1 MLLLIYFELF
11 KTFSKWRT
19 YIGFITVGII
29 IPLILY
35 VAHLSGSNFADEGPI
50 RSMKKDFFIVG
61 NLANGWFFAQLIML
75 SLWVHVPFLITLVA
89 GDQLAGEATSGT
101 FRFSLIRPIS
111 RSKFLFSKYI
121 TTLIYTALLV
131 FVIAL
136 LSLGLGLYILGG
148 GDLIAFDEGSIT
160 ILSEELLFNRFIL
173 AYLLATISMS
183 VVATL
188 AFLFSSFVENAIG
201 PIIATMAILVCF
213 LVISNLPVDLFENYK
228 PYLFTTYQNAW
239 SLAFKDILDWNEISR
254 AVTIMISYLVGF
266 YSLTLL
272 IFIKKDILT

>member
-1 MLLLIYFELF
+1 MLLLIYFELL

-19 YIGFITVGII
+19 YIGFITVSVV
-29 IPLILY
+29 IPVVMYALY
-35 VAHLSGSNFADEGPI
+35 YEGGEFI
-50 RSMKKDFFIVG
+50 NAQTRSIQKEFFMVG
-61 NLANGWFFAQLIML
+61 NLFNGWVIAQLIMN
-75 SLWVHVPFLITLVA
+75 SLWVHIPFLITLVA
-89 GDQLAGEATSGT
+89 GDQLAGEAASGT
-101 FRFSLIRPIS
+101 LRLSLIRPIS
-111 RSKFLFSKYI
+111 RSKFLFAKYF

-131 FVIAL
+131 IVIAL
-136 LSLGLGLYILGG
+136 LSLGLGLYFFGS
-148 GDLIAFDEGSIT
+148 GDLIAFAENSIT
-160 ILSEELLFNRFIL
+160 ILHQDLLLNRFIL
-173 AYLLATISMS
+173 AYALAILSMS
-183 VVATL
+183 VVASL

-201 PIIATMAILVCF
+201 PIIATMAVLVCL

-266 YSLTLL
+266 YSLTLI

>member
-1 MLLLIYFELF
+1 MLLLIYFELL

-19 YIGFITVGII
+19 YIGFITVGVV
-29 IPLILY
+29 IPVVMYALY
-35 VAHLSGSNFADEGPI
+35 YEGGRFI
-50 RSMKKDFFIVG
+50 DVQTRSIQKEFFMVG
-61 NLANGWFFAQLIML
+61 NLFNGWVIAQLIMN
-75 SLWVHVPFLITLVA
+75 SLWVHIPFLITLVA
-89 GDQLAGEATSGT
+89 GDQLAGEAAAGT
-101 FRFSLIRPIS
+101 FRLSLIRPIS
-111 RSKFLFSKYI
+111 RSKFLFAKYF

-131 FVIAL
+131 IVIAL
-136 LSLGLGLYILGG
+136 LSLGLGLYFFGS
-148 GDLIAFDEGSIT
+148 GDLIAFAENSIT
-160 ILSEELLFNRFIL
+160 ILHEDLLLNRFIL
-173 AYLLATISMS
+173 AYALAILSMS
-183 VVATL
+183 VVASL

-201 PIIATMAILVCF
+201 PIIATMAVLVCL

>member
-1 MLLLIYFELF
+1 MLLLIYFELL

-19 YIGFITVGII
+19 YIGFITVSVV
-29 IPLILY
+29 IPVVMYALY
-35 VAHLSGSNFADEGPI
+35 YEGGEFI
-50 RSMKKDFFIVG
+50 NAQTRSIQKEFFMVG
-61 NLANGWFFAQLIML
+61 NLFNGWVIAQLIMN
-75 SLWVHVPFLITLVA
+75 SLWVHIPFLITLVA
-89 GDQLAGEATSGT
+89 GDQLAGEAASGT
-101 FRFSLIRPIS
+101 LRLSLIRPIS
-111 RSKFLFSKYI
+111 RSKFLFAKYF

-131 FVIAL
+131 IVIAL
-136 LSLGLGLYILGG
+136 LSLGLGLYFFGS
-148 GDLIAFDEGSIT
+148 GDLIAFAENSIT
-160 ILSEELLFNRFIL
+160 ILHQDLLLNRFIL
-173 AYLLATISMS
+173 AYALAILSMS
-183 VVATL
+183 VVASL

-201 PIIATMAILVCF
+201 PIIATMAVLVCL

-254 AVTIMISYLVGF
+254 AVTIMISYVVGF

>member
-1 MLLLIYFELF
+1 MLSLIYFELF

-35 VAHLSGSNFADEGPI
+35 VVHLSGSNFADEGPI
-50 RSMKKDFFIVG
+50 RSMKKEFFIVG

-75 SLWVHVPFLITLVA
+75 SLWVHIPFLITLVA

-131 FVIAL
+131 FAIAL
-136 LSLGLGLYILGG
+136 LSLGLGLYILGS

-201 PIIATMAILVCF
+201 PIIATMAILVCL
-213 LVISNLPVDLFENYK
+213 LVISNLPVEYFNNYK

-239 SLAFKDILDWNEISR
+239 SFAFNDVLDWDKITKAIS
-254 AVTIMISYLVGF
+254 VQVSTIILF
-266 YSLTLL
+266 YILSLT
-272 IFIKKDILT
+272 IFLKKDILS

>member
-1 MLLLIYFELF
+1 MLLLIYFELL

-19 YIGFITVGII
+19 YIGFITVSVV
-29 IPLILY
+29 IPVVMYALY
-35 VAHLSGSNFADEGPI
+35 YEGGGFI
-50 RSMKKDFFIVG
+50 NAQTRSIQKEFFMVG
-61 NLANGWFFAQLIML
+61 NLFNGWVIAQLIMN
-75 SLWVHVPFLITLVA
+75 SLWVHIPFLITLVA
-89 GDQLAGEATSGT
+89 GDQLAGEAASGT
-101 FRFSLIRPIS
+101 FRLSLIRPIS
-111 RSKFLFSKYI
+111 RSKFLFAKYF

-131 FVIAL
+131 IVIAL
-136 LSLGLGLYILGG
+136 LSLGLGLYFFGS
-148 GDLIAFDEGSIT
+148 GDLIAFAENSIT
-160 ILSEELLFNRFIL
+160 ILHEDLLLNRFIL
-173 AYLLATISMS
+173 AYALAILSMS
-183 VVATL
+183 VVASL

-201 PIIATMAILVCF
+201 PIIATMAVLVCL

>member
-1 MLLLIYFELF
+1 MLLLIYFELL

-19 YIGFITVGII
+19 YIGFITVSVV
-29 IPLILY
+29 IPVVMYALY
-35 VAHLSGSNFADEGPI
+35 YEGGGFI
-50 RSMKKDFFIVG
+50 NAQTRSIQKEFFMVG
-61 NLANGWFFAQLIML
+61 NLFNGWVIAQLIMN
-75 SLWVHVPFLITLVA
+75 SLWVHIPFLITLVA
-89 GDQLAGEATSGT
+89 GDQLAGEAAAGT
-101 FRFSLIRPIS
+101 FRLSLIRPIS
-111 RSKFLFSKYI
+111 RSKFLFAKYF

-131 FVIAL
+131 IVIAL
-136 LSLGLGLYILGG
+136 LSLGLGLYFFGS
-148 GDLIAFDEGSIT
+148 GDLIAFAENSIT
-160 ILSEELLFNRFIL
+160 ILHEDLLLNRFIL
-173 AYLLATISMS
+173 AYALAILSMS
-183 VVATL
+183 VVASL

-201 PIIATMAILVCF
+201 PIIATMAVLVCL

>member
-1 MLLLIYFELF
+1 MLLLIYFELL

-19 YIGFITVGII
+19 YIGFITVSVV
-29 IPLILY
+29 IPVVMYALY
-35 VAHLSGSNFADEGPI
+35 YEGGEFI
-50 RSMKKDFFIVG
+50 NAQTRSIQKEFFMVG
-61 NLANGWFFAQLIML
+61 NLFNGWVIAQLIMN
-75 SLWVHVPFLITLVA
+75 SLWVHIPFLITLVA
-89 GDQLAGEATSGT
+89 GDQLAGEAASGT
-101 FRFSLIRPIS
+101 LRLSLIRPIS
-111 RSKFLFSKYI
+111 RSKFLFAKYF

-131 FVIAL
+131 IVIAL
-136 LSLGLGLYILGG
+136 LSLGLGLYFFGS
-148 GDLIAFDEGSIT
+148 GDLIAFAENSIT
-160 ILSEELLFNRFIL
+160 ILHQDLLLNRFIL
-173 AYLLATISMS
+173 AYALAILSMS
-183 VVATL
+183 VVASL

-201 PIIATMAILVCF
+201 PIIATMAVLVCL

>member
-1 MLLLIYFELF
+1 MLLLIYFELL

-19 YIGFITVGII
+19 YIGFITVSVV
-29 IPLILY
+29 IPVVMYALY
-35 VAHLSGSNFADEGPI
+35 YEGGEFI
-50 RSMKKDFFIVG
+50 NAQTRSIQKEFFMVG
-61 NLANGWFFAQLIML
+61 NLFNGWVIAQRIMN
-75 SLWVHVPFLITLVA
+75 SLWVHIPFLITLVA
-89 GDQLAGEATSGT
+89 GDQLAGEAASGT
-101 FRFSLIRPIS
+101 LRLSLIRPIS
-111 RSKFLFSKYI
+111 RSKFLFAKYF

-131 FVIAL
+131 IVIAL
-136 LSLGLGLYILGG
+136 LSLGLGLYFFGS
-148 GDLIAFDEGSIT
+148 GDLIAFAENSIT
-160 ILSEELLFNRFIL
+160 ILHQDLLLNRFIL
-173 AYLLATISMS
+173 AYALAILSMS
-183 VVATL
+183 VVASL

-201 PIIATMAILVCF
+201 PIIATMAVLVCL

>member
-1 MLLLIYFELF
+1 MLLLIYFELL

-19 YIGFITVGII
+19 YIGFITVSVV
-29 IPLILY
+29 IPVVMYALY
-35 VAHLSGSNFADEGPI
+35 YEGGGFI
-50 RSMKKDFFIVG
+50 NAQTRSIQKEFFMVG
-61 NLANGWFFAQLIML
+61 NLFNGWVIAQLIMN
-75 SLWVHVPFLITLVA
+75 SLWVHIPFLITLVA
-89 GDQLAGEATSGT
+89 GDQLAGEAASGT
-101 FRFSLIRPIS
+101 FRLSLIRPIS
-111 RSKFLFSKYI
+111 RSKFLFAKYF

-131 FVIAL
+131 IVIAL
-136 LSLGLGLYILGG
+136 LSLGLGLYFFGS
-148 GDLIAFDEGSIT
+148 GDLIAFAENSIT
-160 ILSEELLFNRFIL
+160 ILHEDLLLNRFIL
-173 AYLLATISMS
+173 AYALAILSMS
-183 VVATL
+183 VVASL

-201 PIIATMAILVCF
+201 PIIATMAVLVCL

-254 AVTIMISYLVGF
+254 AVTIMIGYLVGF